1 MKFSE
6 AFIPTLKEA
15 PAEATLKSH
24 ILMIRAG
31 MIRKVG
37 SGIYS
42 LLPYGLALVKNI
54 KQIIREEMNA
64 KGAVEMAMPLL
75 IPKVL
80 LDKSGRWKTF
90 KRELFRLID
99 RHEADFAL
107 SPTNEET
114 FTQLVLEEINSYR
127 QLPINLYQINHKFRD
142 EIRPRYGMIRGK
154 EFIMKD
160 AYSFHLN
167 DVCLDE
173 TYKKMSDAYHRIFY
187 RCGLDFVNVRAD
199 SGAMGGR
206 ESEEFMV
213 KSDVGE
219 EFIIYCS
226 CGYTSNI
233 EAAEEMISYDVSVK
247 SNGNQIK
254 KVYTPGAK
262 TITMVREF
270 LSIPV
275 EKSIKTMVYEM
286 YIQDTWYPF
295 IAIIRGDY
303 EINLVKLENWA
314 ISQGADEI
322 RSASE
327 IVVSS
332 IFGDDCIGYLGIK
345 NLKYQAPVVWDISL
359 RGMIEGV
366 IGANEKDYHYI
377 GINLEQELKNCI
389 SHEASIYTAREK
401 GNCPRCEKPL
411 ELFKGIEVG
420 HIFKL
425 GRKYTQS
432 FNLHITYEEGKSIT
446 PTMGCYG
453 IGVTRILAACIE
465 QMGDDHGVIL
475 PASIAPYKVIIIT
488 LNPEESTVMEAS
500 KKLYRSCQE
509 KSLFPL
515 WDDRK
520 ERAGFKFKD
529 ADLLGIPLQ
538 VVVGKK
544 SIAIK
549 EYEVR
554 VRNRNKNL
562 VFNINVDETPSFL
575 LKKYQEILNKP

>member
-6 AFIPTLKEA
+6 TFIPTLKEA

-54 KQIIREEMNA
+54 EQIIREEMNA
-64 KGAVEMAMPLL
+64 KGALEMAMPLL

-80 LDKSGRWKTF
+80 LDRSGRWQAF
-90 KRELFRLID
+90 KRELFSLID
-99 RHEADFAL
+99 RNEADFAL
-107 SPTNEET
+107 SPTNEEA
-114 FTQLVLEEINSYR
+114 FTQLILEEISSYR

-142 EIRPRYGMIRGK
+142 EIRPRYGVIRGK

-173 TYKKMSDAYHRIFY
+173 TYKKMRDAYIRIFH
-187 RCGLDFVNVRAD
+187 RCGLDFVIVKAD
-199 SGAMGGR
+199 SGTMGGS

-213 KSDVGE
+213 RSDVGE
-219 EFIIYCS
+219 ESIIYCS

-233 EAAEEMISYDVSVK
+233 EAAEEKISYDVSGK
-247 SNGNQIK
+247 SNNYRIK

-262 TITMVREF
+262 TITMVSDF

-286 YIQDTWYPF
+286 HIRDTWYPF

-314 ISQGADEI
+314 MSLEADEI
-322 RSASE
+322 RPALRTV
-327 IVVSS
+327 ISS
-332 IFGDDCIGYLGIK
+332 IFGDDCAGYLGIK
-345 NLKYQAPVVWDISL
+345 DLNSQMPVVWDVSL
-359 RGMIEGV
+359 RGMVGGV
-366 IGANEKDYHYI
+366 MGANEKDYHYT
-377 GINLEQELKNCI
+377 GINLEQELKKCT
-389 SHEASIYTAREK
+389 SYEASIYTARKK
-401 GNCPRCEKPL
+401 GNCSCCGKPL

-425 GRKYTQS
+425 GKKYTQS
-432 FNLHITYEEGKSIT
+432 FDLHIIYEKGKSIT

-465 QMGDDHGVIL
+465 QMSDDYGVIL

-488 LNPEESTVMEAS
+488 LNPEDSTVVEAS
-500 KKLYRSCQE
+500 EKLYHSCQE
-509 KSLFPL
+509 KALFPL
-515 WDDRK
+515 WDNRK

-529 ADLLGIPLQ
+529 ADLLGIPFQ

-544 SIAIK
+544 SVTTGD
-549 EYEVR
+549 YEVR
-554 VRNRNKNL
+554 VRNRNRNL
-562 VFNINVDETPSFL
+562 VFKINVDETPAFL
-575 LKKYQEILNKP
+575 LKKYQEILNKF